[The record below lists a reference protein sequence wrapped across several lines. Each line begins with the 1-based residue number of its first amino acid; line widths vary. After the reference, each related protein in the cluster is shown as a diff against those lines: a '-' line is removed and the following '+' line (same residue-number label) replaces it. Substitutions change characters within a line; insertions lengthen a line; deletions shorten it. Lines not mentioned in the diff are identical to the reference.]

1 MARVRLRYAFLGA
14 LVLATV
20 QARADDTHGWTYLVD
35 RLAADGVA
43 RERAVATFTDPRM
56 PAFTGLEFG
65 LAPREPHS
73 LYRRFLAAS
82 SIAAARRCRTELAGA
97 LEAAERAHGVSA
109 NVVAALLYV
118 ETGCGRN
125 TGGSPTLFS
134 LARLAM
140 ANEPENLRENVERHT
155 GGVAD
160 AAVIARVRERAR
172 YLEETFYPEV
182 RATFT
187 LADRLGIDPL
197 ALRGS
202 GSGAFGYPQFLP
214 TSYLRYGTD
223 GDGDGVVDLYDS
235 RDAAA
240 SCANYLA
247 AQGWKTARSDAERRA
262 VIWRYNH
269 SAPYVDTVLTL
280 ARRIGEPC
288 VTRAA
293 RVRATGRGKSR
304 TVRSARNT
312 RRSTAP
318 NA

>member
-1 MARVRLRYAFLGA
+1 
-14 LVLATV
+14 
-20 QARADDTHGWTYLVD
+20 
-35 RLAADGVA
+35 
-43 RERAVATFTDPRM
+43 M
-56 PAFTGLEFG
+56 PSFTGLEFG

-82 SIAAARRCRTELAGA
+82 SIAAARRCRTEMAGA
-97 LEAAERAHGVSA
+97 LEAAEHAHGVSA

-125 TGGSPTLFS
+125 TGASPTLFS

-160 AAVIARVRERAR
+160 PTVIARVRERAR
-172 YLEETFYPEV
+172 YLEDTFYPEV

-223 GDGDGVVDLYDS
+223 GDGDGVVDLYES

-247 AQGWKTARSDAERRA
+247 AQGWNSARSDAQRRA

-280 ARRIGEPC
+280 ARRIGQPC
-288 VTRAA
+288 ATPAP
-293 RVRATGRGKSR
+293 RVRATARGKSR

-312 RRSTAP
+312 RRSSAP